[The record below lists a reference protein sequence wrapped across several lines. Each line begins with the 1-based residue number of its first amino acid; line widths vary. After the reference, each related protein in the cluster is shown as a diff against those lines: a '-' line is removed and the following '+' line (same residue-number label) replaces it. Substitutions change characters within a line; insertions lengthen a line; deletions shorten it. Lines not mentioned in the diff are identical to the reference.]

1 MIKDSKSAE
10 SLAKILSEAL
20 PYIQKFSGKIVVI
33 KYGGS
38 AMKENKLRQNFARD
52 VALMRQIGI
61 FPVLVHGGGPQIERN
76 LKKSNIKSVFID
88 GLRKTDENSIKIIVK
103 TLREVNGDIAELIKT
118 WGARTKTFNDVRES
132 ILICKK
138 IKTKIDLGFVGDI
151 TKVDGNLIRKNI
163 FNGKIPVIAP
173 IGRDRF
179 GMHYNINAD
188 HVACKVA
195 EKLKAEKII
204 MMTDVKGVL
213 TNTGKKISEMDI
225 KKAKKIAKTIKGGML
240 PKLSS
245 VIKSLESGVKSAH
258 IVDGRVPHAVLVE
271 ILTDKGVGTWIT
283 KIT

>member
-1 MIKDSKSAE
+1 MIKDNKSAE

-88 GLRKTDENSIKIIVK
+88 GLRKTDANSIKTIVK

-138 IKTKIDLGFVGDI
+138 IKTKMDLGFVGDI
-151 TKVDGNLIRKNI
+151 TKVDGNLIKKNI
-163 FNGKIPVIAP
+163 FSGKIPVIAP

-283 KIT
+283 K

>member
-52 VALMRQIGI
+52 IALMRQIGI

-88 GLRKTDENSIKIIVK
+88 GLRKTDENSIKTIVK

-118 WGARTKTFNDVRES
+118 WGARTKTFNDIRES

-151 TKVDGNLIRKNI
+151 TKVDGSLIKKNI
-163 FNGKIPVIAP
+163 FGGKIPVIAP

-283 KIT
+283 K

>member
-52 VALMRQIGI
+52 IALMRQIGI

-76 LKKSNIKSVFID
+76 LKKSNIKSIFID
-88 GLRKTDENSIKIIVK
+88 GLRKSDENSIKIIVK

-138 IKTKIDLGFVGDI
+138 IKTKMDLGFVGDI

-213 TNTGKKISEMDI
+213 TNKGKKISEMNI

-245 VIKSLESGVKSAH
+245 AIKSLESGVKSAH

-283 KIT
+283 K

>member
-52 VALMRQIGI
+52 IALMRQIGI

-103 TLREVNGDIAELIKT
+103 TLKEVNGDISELIKT

-138 IKTKIDLGFVGDI
+138 IKSKIDLGFVGDI
-151 TKVDGNLIRKNI
+151 TKIDGSLIKKNI
-163 FNGKIPVIAP
+163 FSGKIPVIAP

-283 KIT
+283 K

>member
-52 VALMRQIGI
+52 IALMRQIGI

-118 WGARTKTFNDVRES
+118 WGARIKTFNDVRES

-151 TKVDGNLIRKNI
+151 TKVDGSLIMKNI
-163 FNGKIPVIAP
+163 ISGKIPVIAP

-283 KIT
+283 K

>member
-52 VALMRQIGI
+52 IALMRQIGI
-61 FPVLVHGGGPQIERN
+61 FPVLVHGGGPQIEEN
-76 LKKSNIKSVFID
+76 LKKSSIKSVFID

-138 IKTKIDLGFVGDI
+138 IKTKMDLGFVGDI

-213 TNTGKKISEMDI
+213 TNKGKKISEMNI

-283 KIT
+283 K

>member
-52 VALMRQIGI
+52 IALMRQIGI

-138 IKTKIDLGFVGDI
+138 IKTKMDLGFVGDI
-151 TKVDGNLIRKNI
+151 TKVDGNLIKKNI

-213 TNTGKKISEMDI
+213 TNKGKKISEMDI

-283 KIT
+283 K

>member
-1 MIKDSKSAE
+1 MIKDNKSAE

-88 GLRKTDENSIKIIVK
+88 GLRKTDENSIKTIVK

-138 IKTKIDLGFVGDI
+138 IKTKMDLGFVGDI
-151 TKVDGNLIRKNI
+151 TKVDGSLIKKNI
-163 FNGKIPVIAP
+163 FSGKIPVIAP

-283 KIT
+283 K

>member
-52 VALMRQIGI
+52 IALMRQIGI

-88 GLRKTDENSIKIIVK
+88 GLRKTDENSIKTIVK

-138 IKTKIDLGFVGDI
+138 IKTKMDLGFVGDI
-151 TKVDGNLIRKNI
+151 TKVDGSLIKKNI
-163 FNGKIPVIAP
+163 FSGKIPVIAP

-225 KKAKKIAKTIKGGML
+225 KKAKKIAKTMKGGML

-283 KIT
+283 K

>member
-38 AMKENKLRQNFARD
+38 AMKESKLRQNFARD
-52 VALMRQIGI
+52 IALMRQIGI

-88 GLRKTDENSIKIIVK
+88 GLRKTDENSIKIIIK

-118 WGARTKTFNDVRES
+118 WGAKTKTFNDVRES

-138 IKTKIDLGFVGDI
+138 IKTKMNLGFVGDI
-151 TKVDGNLIRKNI
+151 TNVNGNLIKKNI

-188 HVACKVA
+188 HVACKIA
-195 EKLKAEKII
+195 EKLRAEKII

-213 TNTGKKISEMDI
+213 TNTGKKISEMNI
-225 KKAKKIAKTIKGGML
+225 KKAKKIAKNIKGGML

-283 KIT
+283 K

>member
-52 VALMRQIGI
+52 IALMRQIGI
-61 FPVLVHGGGPQIERN
+61 FPVLVHGGGPQIEEN
-76 LKKSNIKSVFID
+76 LKKSSIKSVFID

-138 IKTKIDLGFVGDI
+138 IKTKMDLGFVGDI

-204 MMTDVKGVL
+204 MMTDVKGVM
-213 TNTGKKISEMDI
+213 TNKGKKISEMNI

-245 VIKSLESGVKSAH
+245 AIKSLESGVKSAH

-283 KIT
+283 K

>member
-52 VALMRQIGI
+52 IALMRQIGI
-61 FPVLVHGGGPQIERN
+61 FPVLVHGGGPQIEKN

-103 TLREVNGDIAELIKT
+103 TLREVNRDIAELIKT
-118 WGARTKTFNDVRES
+118 WGARTKTFNDIRES

-138 IKTKIDLGFVGDI
+138 IKTKVDLGFVGDI

-213 TNTGKKISEMDI
+213 TSTGKKISEMDI
-225 KKAKKIAKTIKGGML
+225 KKAKKIARTIKGGML

-245 VIKSLESGVKSAH
+245 AIKSLESGVKSAH

-283 KIT
+283 K

>member
-52 VALMRQIGI
+52 IALMRQIGI
-61 FPVLVHGGGPQIERN
+61 FPVLVHGGGPQIEEN
-76 LKKSNIKSVFID
+76 LKKSSIKSVFID

-118 WGARTKTFNDVRES
+118 WGARTTTFNDVRES

-138 IKTKIDLGFVGDI
+138 IKTKMDLGFVGDI

-245 VIKSLESGVKSAH
+245 AIKSLESGVKSAH
-258 IVDGRVPHAVLVE
+258 IVDGRVPDAVLVE
-271 ILTDKGVGTWIT
+271 ILTDKGVGTWLT
-283 KIT
+283 K

>member
-52 VALMRQIGI
+52 IALMRQIGI
-61 FPVLVHGGGPQIERN
+61 FPVLVHGGGPQIEEN
-76 LKKSNIKSVFID
+76 LKKNNIKSVFID

-138 IKTKIDLGFVGDI
+138 IKTKMDLGFVGDI

-213 TNTGKKISEMDI
+213 TNKGKKISEMNI

-245 VIKSLESGVKSAH
+245 AIKSLESGVKSAH

-283 KIT
+283 K

>member
-52 VALMRQIGI
+52 IALMRQIGI

-138 IKTKIDLGFVGDI
+138 IKTKMDLGFVGDI
-151 TKVDGNLIRKNI
+151 TKVDGNLIKKNI

-213 TNTGKKISEMDI
+213 TNKGKKISEMNI

-245 VIKSLESGVKSAH
+245 AIKSLESGVKSAH

-283 KIT
+283 K

>member
-52 VALMRQIGI
+52 IALMRQIGI

-76 LKKSNIKSVFID
+76 LKKSNIKSVFFD

-138 IKTKIDLGFVGDI
+138 IKTKMDLGFVGDI

-213 TNTGKKISEMDI
+213 TNKGKKISEMNI

-245 VIKSLESGVKSAH
+245 AIKSLESGVKSAH

-283 KIT
+283 K

>member
-52 VALMRQIGI
+52 IALMRQIGI

-103 TLREVNGDIAELIKT
+103 TLREVNGDIAELIKS
-118 WGARTKTFNDVRES
+118 WGARIKTFNDVRES

-151 TKVDGNLIRKNI
+151 TKVDGSLIMKNI
-163 FNGKIPVIAP
+163 ISGKIPVIAP

-271 ILTDKGVGTWIT
+271 ILTDKCIGTWIT
-283 KIT
+283 K

>member
-52 VALMRQIGI
+52 IALMRQIGI
-61 FPVLVHGGGPQIERN
+61 FPVLVHGGGPQIEEN
-76 LKKSNIKSVFID
+76 LKKSSIKSVFID

-138 IKTKIDLGFVGDI
+138 IKTKMDLGFVGDI

-213 TNTGKKISEMDI
+213 TDKGKKISEMNI
-225 KKAKKIAKTIKGGML
+225 KKAKKIAKTIRGGML

-245 VIKSLESGVKSAH
+245 AIKSLESGVKSAH

-283 KIT
+283 K

>member
-1 MIKDSKSAE
+1 MIKYSKSAE

-52 VALMRQIGI
+52 IALMRQIGI
-61 FPVLVHGGGPQIERN
+61 FPVLVHGGGPQIEEN
-76 LKKSNIKSVFID
+76 LKKSSIKSVFID

-138 IKTKIDLGFVGDI
+138 IKTKMDLGFVGDI

-213 TNTGKKISEMDI
+213 TNKGKKISEMNI

-245 VIKSLESGVKSAH
+245 AIKSLESGVKSAH

-283 KIT
+283 K

>member
-88 GLRKTDENSIKIIVK
+88 GLRKTDENSIKTIVK

-138 IKTKIDLGFVGDI
+138 IKTKMDLGFVGDI
-151 TKVDGNLIRKNI
+151 TKVDGSLIKKNI
-163 FNGKIPVIAP
+163 FSGKIPVIAP

-225 KKAKKIAKTIKGGML
+225 KKAKKIAKTLKGGML
-240 PKLSS
+240 PKLTS

-283 KIT
+283 K

>member
-1 MIKDSKSAE
+1 M
-10 SLAKILSEAL
+10 KIE
-20 PYIQKFSGKIVVI
+20 
-33 KYGGS
+33 
-38 AMKENKLRQNFARD
+38 E
-52 VALMRQIGI
+52 
-61 FPVLVHGGGPQIERN
+61 N
-76 LKKSNIKSVFID
+76 LKKSSIKSVFID

-118 WGARTKTFNDVRES
+118 WGANTKTFNDVRES

-138 IKTKIDLGFVGDI
+138 IKTKMDLGFVGDI

-213 TNTGKKISEMDI
+213 TNKGKKISEMNI

-245 VIKSLESGVKSAH
+245 AIKSLESGVKSAH

-283 KIT
+283 K

>member
-52 VALMRQIGI
+52 IALMRQIGI

-76 LKKSNIKSVFID
+76 LKKNNLRSVFID
-88 GLRKTDENSIKIIVK
+88 GLRKTDEDSIKIIVK
-103 TLREVNGDIAELIKT
+103 TLREVNEDIAELIKT
-118 WGARTKTFNDVRES
+118 WGARTKKFNDVRES

-138 IKTKIDLGFVGDI
+138 IKRKMDLGFVGDI
-151 TKVDGNLIRKNI
+151 TKVDGNLIKKNI

-213 TNTGKKISEMDI
+213 TDKGKKISEMNI
-225 KKAKKIAKTIKGGML
+225 KKAKKINKSIKGGML

-283 KIT
+283 K

>member
-52 VALMRQIGI
+52 IALMRQIGI

-88 GLRKTDENSIKIIVK
+88 GLRKTDANSIKTIVK

-138 IKTKIDLGFVGDI
+138 IKTKMDLGFVGDI
-151 TKVDGNLIRKNI
+151 TKVDGSLIKKNI
-163 FNGKIPVIAP
+163 FSGKIPVIAP

-283 KIT
+283 K

>member
-52 VALMRQIGI
+52 IALMRQIGI
-61 FPVLVHGGGPQIERN
+61 FPVLVHGGGPQIEEN
-76 LKKSNIKSVFID
+76 LKKSSIKSVFID

-118 WGARTKTFNDVRES
+118 WGARTKTFNDIRES

-138 IKTKIDLGFVGDI
+138 IKTKMDLGFVGNI

-213 TNTGKKISEMDI
+213 TNKGKKISEMNI

-245 VIKSLESGVKSAH
+245 AIKSLESGVKSAH

-283 KIT
+283 K

>member
-52 VALMRQIGI
+52 IALMRQIGI
-61 FPVLVHGGGPQIERN
+61 FPVLVHGGGPQIEEN
-76 LKKSNIKSVFID
+76 LKKSSIKSVFID

-138 IKTKIDLGFVGDI
+138 IKTKMDLGFVGDI

-213 TNTGKKISEMDI
+213 TNKGKKISEMDI
-225 KKAKKIAKTIKGGML
+225 KKAKKIAKTLKGGML

-245 VIKSLESGVKSAH
+245 VINSLESGVKSAH

-283 KIT
+283 K

>member
-1 MIKDSKSAE
+1 MIKDNKSAE

-52 VALMRQIGI
+52 IALMRQIGI

-118 WGARTKTFNDVRES
+118 WGARIKTFNDVRES

-151 TKVDGNLIRKNI
+151 TKVDGSLIMKNI
-163 FNGKIPVIAP
+163 ISGKIPVIAP

-283 KIT
+283 K

>member
-52 VALMRQIGI
+52 IALMKQIGI

-88 GLRKTDENSIKIIVK
+88 GLRKTDENSIRTIVK

-138 IKTKIDLGFVGDI
+138 IKTKMDLGFVGDI
-151 TKVDGNLIRKNI
+151 TKVDGSLIKKNI
-163 FNGKIPVIAP
+163 FSGKIPVIAP

-283 KIT
+283 K

>member
-52 VALMRQIGI
+52 IALMRQIGI
-61 FPVLVHGGGPQIERN
+61 FPVLVHGGGPQIEEN
-76 LKKSNIKSVFID
+76 LKKSSIKSVFID

-118 WGARTKTFNDVRES
+118 WGAKTKTFNDVRES

-138 IKTKIDLGFVGDI
+138 IKTKMDLGFVGDI
-151 TKVDGNLIRKNI
+151 TKVDGNLIKKNI

-258 IVDGRVPHAVLVE
+258 IVDGRVPHAALVE

-283 KIT
+283 K

>member
-20 PYIQKFSGKIVVI
+20 PYIQKFSVKIVVI

-38 AMKENKLRQNFARD
+38 AMKETKLRQNFARD
-52 VALMRQIGI
+52 IALMRQIGI
-61 FPVLVHGGGPQIERN
+61 FPVLVHGGGPQIEEN
-76 LKKSNIKSVFID
+76 LKKSSIKSVFVD

-138 IKTKIDLGFVGDI
+138 IKTKMDLGFVGDI

-213 TNTGKKISEMDI
+213 TNKGKKISEMNI

-283 KIT
+283 K

>member
-88 GLRKTDENSIKIIVK
+88 GLRKTDANSIKTIVK

-151 TKVDGNLIRKNI
+151 TKVDGNLIKKNI
-163 FNGKIPVIAP
+163 FSGKIPVIAP

-213 TNTGKKISEMDI
+213 SNTGKKISEMDI

-283 KIT
+283 K

>member
-76 LKKSNIKSVFID
+76 LKKSNIKSVFFD

-103 TLREVNGDIAELIKT
+103 TLREVNGNIAELIKT

-138 IKTKIDLGFVGDI
+138 IKTNIDLGFVGDI
-151 TKVDGNLIRKNI
+151 TKVDGSLIKKNI
-163 FNGKIPVIAP
+163 FSGKIPVIAP

-283 KIT
+283 K

>member
-1 MIKDSKSAE
+1 MIKDSQSAE

-52 VALMRQIGI
+52 IALMRQIGI

-76 LKKSNIKSVFID
+76 LKKNNIKSVFVN
-88 GLRKTDENSIKIIVK
+88 GLRKTDENSIKIIIK

-118 WGARTKTFNDVRES
+118 WGAKTKTFNDIRES

-138 IKTKIDLGFVGDI
+138 IKTKMDLGFVGDI
-151 TKVDGNLIRKNI
+151 TKVDGDLIKKNI
-163 FNGKIPVIAP
+163 SNGKIPVIAP

-213 TNTGKKISEMDI
+213 TKTGKKISEMNI
-225 KKAKKIAKTIKGGML
+225 KKAKILAKTIKGGML

-245 VIKSLESGVKSAH
+245 VIKSLESGVKNAH

-283 KIT
+283 K

>member
-10 SLAKILSEAL
+10 SLAKVLSEAL

-52 VALMRQIGI
+52 IALMRQIGI
-61 FPVLVHGGGPQIERN
+61 FPVLVHGGGPQIEEN
-76 LKKSNIKSVFID
+76 LKKSSIKSVFID

-138 IKTKIDLGFVGDI
+138 IKTNMDLGFVGDI

-213 TNTGKKISEMDI
+213 TNKGKKISEMNI

-245 VIKSLESGVKSAH
+245 AIKSLESGVKSAH

-283 KIT
+283 K

>member
-151 TKVDGNLIRKNI
+151 TKVDGSLIKKNI
-163 FNGKIPVIAP
+163 FSGKIPVIAP

-213 TNTGKKISEMDI
+213 SNTGKKISEMDI
-225 KKAKKIAKTIKGGML
+225 KKAKKIAKTLKGGML

-245 VIKSLESGVKSAH
+245 VINSLESGVKSAH

-283 KIT
+283 K

>member
-52 VALMRQIGI
+52 IALMRQIGI

-76 LKKSNIKSVFID
+76 LKKNNIKSVFID
-88 GLRKTDENSIKIIVK
+88 GLRKTDENSIKTIVN

-118 WGARTKTFNDVRES
+118 WGARTKTFNDIRES

-151 TKVDGNLIRKNI
+151 TKVDGSLIKKNI
-163 FNGKIPVIAP
+163 FSGKIPVIAP

-225 KKAKKIAKTIKGGML
+225 KKAKKIAKTMKGGML
-240 PKLSS
+240 PELSS

-258 IVDGRVPHAVLVE
+258 IVDGRVPHAALVE

-283 KIT
+283 K

>member
-10 SLAKILSEAL
+10 SLAKVLSEAL

-52 VALMRQIGI
+52 IALMRQIGI
-61 FPVLVHGGGPQIERN
+61 FPVLVHGGGPLIEEN
-76 LKKSNIKSVFID
+76 LKKSSIKSVFVD

-138 IKTKIDLGFVGDI
+138 IKTKMDLGFVGDI

-195 EKLKAEKII
+195 ERLKAEKLI

-213 TNTGKKISEMDI
+213 TNKGKKISEMNI

-245 VIKSLESGVKSAH
+245 AIKSLESGVKSAH

-283 KIT
+283 K

>member
-52 VALMRQIGI
+52 IALMRQIGI

-138 IKTKIDLGFVGDI
+138 IKTEIDLGFVGDI
-151 TKVDGNLIRKNI
+151 TKVDGSLIKKNI
-163 FNGKIPVIAP
+163 FSGKIPVIAP

-271 ILTDKGVGTWIT
+271 ILTDKGIGTWIT
-283 KIT
+283 K

>member
-88 GLRKTDENSIKIIVK
+88 GLRKTDENSIKTIVK
-103 TLREVNGDIAELIKT
+103 TLRAVNGDIAELIKT

-151 TKVDGNLIRKNI
+151 TKVDSGLIKKNI
-163 FNGKIPVIAP
+163 FSGKIPVIAP

-271 ILTDKGVGTWIT
+271 ILTDKGIGTWIT
-283 KIT
+283 K